1 MANLSKETKQQ
12 IALNYALAKSKEEQD
27 NLVSLMGDFI
37 DAYRTAILEING
49 TNESD
54 FRTLLNRINKVPPLI
69 TNYFR
74 ESINIGSFALPIH
87 IETVKVNVNSKNDV
101 FFYFS
106 NDDDLIE
113 VSDRFVSKRYFNY
126 HLTFTNNYRL
136 NSFVDLAEIE
146 AFFEARLG
154 RNESFCLPSW
164 QEDLRL
170 SADTS
175 AGVDYLP
182 IQTHDVTL
190 YIGQNILVYKA
201 GSYFVRTITSFGDGY
216 IELNSGIPFTVTTD
230 DSISIIYRVTFA
242 SDSLELAHQ
251 TSENVDIELSFVEE
265 IREAGQVSEIIDTDT
280 DLNAICYSTMTEA
293 QYLLLEETDYALLT
307 TSCEALGDGDGIVTA
322 I

>member
-126 HLTFTNNYRL
+126 HLFEK
-136 NSFVDLAEIE
+136 SDLEDLLENE
-146 AFFEARLG
+146 AF
-154 RNESFCLPSW
+154 NKMYHMV
-164 QEDLRL
+164 
-170 SADTS
+170 
-175 AGVDYLP
+175 VDANNTFQKNVQTYYDNLYELIKNIRTLDRIEKQFKDVVLYLP
-182 IQTHDVTL
+182 DDIKVNEDKED
-190 YIGQNILVYKA
+190 IKDKFA
-201 GSYFVRTITSFGDGY
+201 
-216 IELNSGIPFTVTTD
+216 EL
-230 DSISIIYRVTFA
+230 
-242 SDSLELAHQ
+242 
-251 TSENVDIELSFVEE
+251 
-265 IREAGQVSEIIDTDT
+265 
-280 DLNAICYSTMTEA
+280 
-293 QYLLLEETDYALLT
+293 
-307 TSCEALGDGDGIVTA
+307 
-322 I
+322 

>member
-1 MANLSKETKQQ
+1 MSSDQYNPSEGGATPSPALSYSQTEATEKTECLLFDFVPERTKASRYQPQINLQ
-12 IALNYALAKSKEEQD
+12 L
-27 NLVSLMGDFI
+27 
-37 DAYRTAILEING
+37 LELGHGPARLDTDKATPN
-49 TNESD
+49 
-54 FRTLLNRINKVPPLI
+54 P
-69 TNYFR
+69 
-74 ESINIGSFALPIH
+74 
-87 IETVKVNVNSKNDV
+87 
-101 FFYFS
+101 
-106 NDDDLIE
+106 
-113 VSDRFVSKRYFNY
+113 
-126 HLTFTNNYRL
+126 LTFTNNYRL

-201 GSYFVRTITSFGDGY
+201 GSYFVRTITTFGDGY